1 MMPHVGEVHDL
12 ADMNAARIIRTLF
25 WRLALLSPIFT
36 GRFTG
41 RLLGHL

>member
-12 ADMNAARIIRTLF
+12 ADMNAARMIRTLF

-36 GRFTG
+36 GR
-41 RLLGHL
+41 LLGHL